1 MVEGIDIDFDFK
13 VAGRFTSPF
22 GESHRNACPKRGF
35 LEMDSAVTIRSCAA
49 ARTLKNSRAF

>member
-1 MVEGIDIDFDFK
+1 
-13 VAGRFTSPF
+13 
-22 GESHRNACPKRGF
+22 CPKRGF